1 MSELVQSM
9 ACLHCRL
16 FYLVIGN
23 VKLLWRK
30 KDTGKKSFFF
40 KIPFPPLV
48 SFNKQ
53 DMAEVTVLAELRGWC
68 MRMMQRV
75 NVTSYLVRVML

>member
-1 MSELVQSM
+1 M

-40 KIPFPPLV
+40 LIPFPPFV

-75 NVTSYLVRVML
+75 DVTSYLVRVML